1 MHLKSFSQVLLL
13 SFSLL
18 FLSCQ
23 KEATPE
29 KKKVSIGALLSL
41 SGNWSSLGQ
50 TSKAAIEQAITD
62 INGYLQTRGA
72 NYEFSAVVYD
82 TKLDTAIALKSVKE
96 ASAAGT
102 KYFIGPQ
109 SSAELGA
116 IREYVN
122 TNKLLVVSQGSTAS
136 SLAISNDGIF
146 RFCPGDSIEG
156 AAVAVSIRSL
166 GCQNLI
172 TIARDDAGN
181 KGLQRSVASKF
192 AAMGGTATS
201 LTPYSTTQTD
211 FSSLLAT
218 LKPILQSAIT
228 SVGASKVGIYLG
240 SFDECV
246 QLFQQAA
253 ADPIFSSVRWYGGD
267 GVVLSAAVTAN
278 AQAASFAAATKF
290 FAPTFG
296 LPMQP
301 HADLARVVSYIKSKS
316 GIEPDAYAI
325 SAYDATWVIANSII
339 NYQTTPQSFTDF
351 LNVFIQESKRFY
363 GLSGPLQLNDA
374 GDRSNGS
381 FDYWG
386 IELQNGS
393 YAWKWVGKSQ

>member
-1 MHLKSFSQVLLL
+1 MHLKSFAQALLFSSFLFLL
-13 SFSLL
+13 S
-18 FLSCQ
+18 CE

-29 KKKVSIGALLSL
+29 KKKVTIGALLSL
-41 SGNWSSLGQ
+41 TGNWSSLGL
-50 TSKAAIEQAITD
+50 TSKAAIEQAVTD
-62 INGYLQTRGA
+62 INGYLLTRGS

-82 TKLDTAIALKSVKE
+82 TKLDTALALKSVKE
-96 ASAAGT
+96 ASAEGV

-122 TNKLLVVSQGSTAS
+122 TNKLLAVSQGSTAS
-136 SLAISNDGIF
+136 NLAISNDGIF

-166 GCQNLI
+166 GCHNLI

-181 KGLQRSVASKF
+181 KGLQRAVASKF
-192 AAMGGTATS
+192 AAMGGNVTS
-201 LTPYSTTQTD
+201 LTPYSITQTN
-211 FSSLLAT
+211 FLSLLAT

-228 SVGASKVGIYLG
+228 NAGASKVGIYLA

-246 QLFQQAA
+246 QLFQQAS
-253 ADPIFSSVRWYGGD
+253 ADPVFSSVRWYGGD
-267 GVVLSAAVTAN
+267 GVVLSAALTGN
-278 AQAASFAAATKF
+278 AQAASFAATTKF
-290 FAPTFG
+290 FAPSFG
-296 LPMQP
+296 LPTQP
-301 HADLARVVSYIKSKS
+301 HADLARVVSYIKSKT
-316 GIEPDAYAI
+316 GIEPDAYGI

-339 NYQTTPQSFTDF
+339 NYQTNPRSFTDF
-351 LNVFIQESKRFY
+351 LNVFGQESKRFY
-363 GLSGPLQLNDA
+363 GLSGPLQLNEA

-393 YAWKWVGKSQ
+393 YVWKWLGKSQ